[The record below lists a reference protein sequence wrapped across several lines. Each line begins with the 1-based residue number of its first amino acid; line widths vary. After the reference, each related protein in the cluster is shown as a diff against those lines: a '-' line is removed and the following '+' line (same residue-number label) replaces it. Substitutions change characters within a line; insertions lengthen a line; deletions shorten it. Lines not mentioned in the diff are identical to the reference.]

1 MMLIIPDLGKKSY
14 IYVCNSLASFLPV
27 EQFRHDK
34 SHVGAGVDEKGLR
47 MASMLGLS
55 GQETHQD
62 PKNYS

>member
-1 MMLIIPDLGKKSY
+1 MMLIIPDLGKKSFI
-14 IYVCNSLASFLPV
+14 IYNSLVPALPV

-47 MASMLGLS
+47 VTSMLGLS
-55 GQETHQD
+55 GQEAHQD

>member
-1 MMLIIPDLGKKSY
+1 MMLIIPDLGKTFY
-14 IYVCNSLASFLPV
+14 MYLCNSLAPFLPV

-47 MASMLGLS
+47 VTSMLGLS

>member
-1 MMLIIPDLGKKSY
+1 MMLIIPDLGKKY
-14 IYVCNSLASFLPV
+14 FIIYKSLVPFLPV

-47 MASMLGLS
+47 VTGVLGLS

>member
-1 MMLIIPDLGKKSY
+1 M
-14 IYVCNSLASFLPV
+14 VQFLPV

-34 SHVGAGVDEKGLR
+34 SHIGAGVDEKGLR
-47 MASMLGLS
+47 VTSVLSLS